1 MKIYDL
7 INDDIKQKL
16 SVSNQSKGKH
26 HTQSKK
32 RNKRNSERLTR
43 YEIEELMGTK
53 RPTYRRGKG
62 GAIRRK

>member
-7 INDDIKQKL
+7 INDDTKRKL
-16 SVSNQSKGKH
+16 GVSNQGKGKH

-43 YEIEELMGTK
+43 YEIEELMGTRRDTYK
-53 RPTYRRGKG
+53 RVNGK
-62 GAIRRK
+62 IKRK